1 MTHLTFATP
10 KSLTTEV
17 QGKERRDA
25 VLLKRLGIDTLPVHE
40 TLYVALERLIIPGAA
55 LIERSARRLVKS
67 IERVGILQAP
77 AVMLVQGSD
86 IHAPDATFEVIA
98 GRRRVLAARLAG
110 LQVIKCEV
118 YEASTP
124 QLASLITLIEN
135 EQRSAAWV
143 KEVEA
148 IRRLIDEKVGLTL
161 DDLAAFGFDRA
172 SLGERLKIAQL
183 PEPLVER
190 VLVGQLTRQT
200 ARKLV
205 RLTRTQQEQIAS
217 LAERGEEITV
227 DTVKHALRAQI
238 DAGLAPMQA
247 QLAQA
252 WGIAPPLS
260 SASSPMSAHAASANM
275 PPEND
280 NAVPQTASALVQLVA
295 ALHHFE
301 QSDDYRTVPQAVRS
315 LTTALM
321 QQVQVCL
328 RTPPSSSST
337 PQELKGVNP

>member
-1 MTHLTFATP
+1 MTETFHVLNA
-10 KSLTTEV
+10 EA
-17 QGKERRDA
+17 QAREQHDA
-25 VLLKRLGIDTLPVHE
+25 LLLKRLGVDSLPAHE
-40 TLYVALERLIIPGAA
+40 TLYVALERLMIPGVQM
-55 LIERSARRLVKS
+55 IERQAKQLVKS

-77 AVMLVQGSD
+77 AVMLVQGSN
-86 IHAPDATFEVIA
+86 IHDPDATFEVIA

-110 LQVIKCEV
+110 LEVIKCEV

-148 IRRLIDEKVGLTL
+148 LRQLIDERVGLTL
-161 DDLAAFGFDRA
+161 DDLAAFGFHRA
-172 SLGERLKIAQL
+172 SLAERLKIAQL
-183 PEPLVER
+183 PVPLLER
-190 VLVGQLTRQT
+190 ILTGHITYET
-200 ARKLV
+200 ARKLI
-205 RLTRTQQEQIAS
+205 RLTRTQQEQIAG

-238 DAGLAPMQA
+238 DAGFVPMQT

-252 WGIAPPLS
+252 WSLMPVSAPMSAPIHAAP
-260 SASSPMSAHAASANM
+260 ASSPPVNVSSENDNDVPQAASA
-275 PPEND
+275 
-280 NAVPQTASALVQLVA
+280 LIQLVA
-295 ALHHFE
+295 ALHCFE
-301 QSDDYRTVPQAVRS
+301 RSDEYRTVPQAVRS

-328 RTPPSSSST
+328 RTAQSPSSGK
-337 PQELKGVNP
+337 E

>member
-1 MTHLTFATP
+1 MTQTVSHLLSAD
-10 KSLTTEV
+10 V
-17 QGKERRDA
+17 QAGEPRDA
-25 VLLKRLGIDTLPVHE
+25 VLLKRLGVDALPAHK
-40 TLYVALERLIIPGAA
+40 TMYLPIERLIIPGAA
-55 LIERSARRLVKS
+55 LIERHAKRLVKS
-67 IERVGILQAP
+67 IQRVGILQAP
-77 AVMLVQGSD
+77 AVMLCTGSD
-86 IHAPDATFEVIA
+86 IHDPDATFEVVA

-110 LQVIKCEV
+110 LPVIKCEV

-143 KEVEA
+143 QEVEA
-148 IRRLIDEKVGLTL
+148 LRRLIDEGVGMTL

-172 SLGERLKIAQL
+172 SLCERLKIAQL

-190 VLVGQLTRQT
+190 VLAGQLTRET

-238 DAGLAPMQA
+238 DAGLAPVQA
-247 QLAQA
+247 QLAQT
-252 WGIAPPLS
+252 WSIAPPPSPALS
-260 SASSPMSAHAASANM
+260 P
-275 PPEND
+275 
-280 NAVPQTASALVQLVA
+280 VPVSALTTLVA
-295 ALHHFE
+295 DLRRFE
-301 QSDDYRTVPQAVRS
+301 CSDEYRTVPLPVRS
-315 LTTALM
+315 LTTALI

-328 RTPPSSSST
+328 RTPPSST
-337 PQELKGVNP
+337 PQDLKGEQR